1 MLRYILKW
9 NKDFKKANGS
19 FVPLFAME
27 NPYIITGR
35 PEKAVKFKTKEEAQK
50 FSDDNNLSNFSI
62 IVWKRKSA
70 CGLCDSWCQA
80 DKPLW

>member
-27 NPYIITGR
+27 NPCIITGQ
-35 PEKAVKFKTKEEAQK
+35 PEKAMKFKAKEEA
-50 FSDDNNLSNFSI
+50 
-62 IVWKRKSA
+62 
-70 CGLCDSWCQA
+70 
-80 DKPLW
+80 

>member
-1 MLRYILKW
+1 MLKYILKW

-27 NPYIITGR
+27 NPCIITGK

-50 FSDDNNLSNFSI
+50 FSDDNSLSNFSI
-62 IVWKRKSA
+62 IVREFNIDQLPW
-70 CGLCDSWCQA
+70 
-80 DKPLW
+80 